1 MARMTEHEPQPQ
13 PSSQEKIPAHLHG
26 PNTVSSLDAPPRP
39 AAIKVH
45 QAVIRKH
52 LLEQK
57 AHGDQ

>member
-1 MARMTEHEPQPQ
+1 MSEHEPQRPRSEQ
-13 PSSQEKIPAHLHG
+13 DEIPVPLHG
-26 PNTVSSLDAPPRP
+26 PNIVSSLDSPPRP

-57 AHGDQ
+57 AQPDR